1 MDMVMCE
8 QNCGNHAVAYAGDS
22 GANGWAGHFCGAC
35 VILLGFS
42 VWDKFPNGIVKDGFL
57 RKEGK

>member
-8 QNCGNHAVAYAGDS
+8 QNCGNHAVVYGGDNIYEGWS
-22 GANGWAGHFCGAC
+22 GFYCADCL
-35 VILLGFS
+35 VSLGFS

-57 RKEGK
+57 RKEGE